1 MRFWPI
7 WNKTPSSRKTRL
19 QPQVLREQA
28 DVQSRP
34 QVNREMLPIH
44 FNAWSSLSIFTLEW
58 TSPAKRF
65 PPKTANEKNSFIS
78 NKYKKKMSS
87 TSATKTKTNKYVR
100 TLRCAWRTLLKLKNT
115 KNWSTKFQRIN
126 TQPIKT
132 KTIKYTHRL
141 RYITSTWIKLLKLT
155 NAKNWTW
162 RNRKQTWTL
171 LKLTNTK
178 NWTGILWQGTK
189 EMNINKYKK
198 LNITEHKT
206 NMNITTNTKKL
217 NSNFMTE
224 NKTHEHY

>member
-1 MRFWPI
+1 MWMRFWLI

-19 QPQVLREQA
+19 QPQVSREQA
-28 DVQSRP
+28 DAQSRP
-34 QVNREMLPIH
+34 QVNREILPIH
-44 FNAWSSLSIFTLEW
+44 CHTWTCLSIFTLEC

-65 PPKTANEKNSFIS
+65 RPKTANEKKFFCIQQY
-78 NKYKKKMSS
+78 KKKKKKMSS
-87 TSATKTKTNKYVR
+87 TSATKTKTNKYAR
-100 TLRCAWRTLLKLKNT
+100 ILRYTWRTLLKLKNT

-141 RYITSTWIKLLKLT
+141 RYITSTWIKLLKLA
-155 NAKNWTW
+155 NA
-162 RNRKQTWTL
+162 
-171 LKLTNTK
+171 K
-178 NWTGILWQGTK
+178 NWTGILWRETK

-217 NSNFMTE
+217 NSDFMTE